1 MANENNL
8 PTPVTSEEKF
18 AAKAAGMSV
27 DVPTPVTNMEKYLN
41 AISGS
46 YGNSYTKAET
56 DTLLAGKADVVDGK
70 VPASQLP
77 SATEESA
84 GIMSAED
91 KLKLDGITTDTSVVI
106 IEDALNV
113 NSTNALENGV
123 IARKFVDVDANIA
136 ALRLLMNATLYGY
149 RINKND
155 SNPETRVEYLYDAV
169 GMTPALMNFTTGQFD
184 YGSWANAWFI
194 TENKPCAVNYNGTVD
209 YYLDPTDYTKKA
221 DGTASD
227 LFVLLTE
234 EPSDWETKYTEYFT
248 KDENDDFVFVTGESA
263 PAFAADTYYTNS
275 TYAGNFMAQMPTVW
289 FKRWEDADYEYV
301 AICNKKLNSD
311 FMAYAHDAGDGYIN
325 PYIYLP
331 MFKGVTVGG
340 KLRSI
345 VGAKVEGSTT
355 GSQEKSRAEANG
367 TGWQLWDWAKHELIS
382 DLLTLISRSTNSQ
395 GAFGQGDTNT
405 YVNNASQ
412 NYGKL
417 NTGQHKVDGVWK
429 LYENSQFYG
438 KSNSNQHVR
447 AFHIEDFWGNR
458 WDRCLGLNLV
468 NLEYKYKM
476 VRPYALDS
484 DSSYVSTG
492 LTAPQEG
499 WQKTQYSGEF
509 GILPKTV
516 GGSQTTYVCDYFW
529 SLSGTRLA
537 LFGGYCD
544 FGTRCGSRYLN
555 LYNAAS
561 FTSWSIGGSPCFNP
575 PHEGV

>member
-1 MANENNL
+1 MAVDNIARMMALDAAENGGGGGSHVQADWDQTDSTAPDFIKNK
-8 PTPVTSEEKF
+8 P
-18 AAKAAGMSV
+18 G
-27 DVPTPVTNMEKYLN
+27 N
-41 AISGS
+41 ATASSSG
-46 YGNSYTKAET
+46 
-56 DTLLAGKADVVDGK
+56 L
-70 VPASQLP
+70 
-77 SATEESA
+77 
-84 GIMSAED
+84 MSADD
-91 KLKLDGITTDTSVVI
+91 KLKLDGIQTDPSVVI
-106 IEDALNV
+106 IEGALNV
-113 NSTNALENGV
+113 NSENAVENGV

-136 ALRLLMNATLYGY
+136 ALRLLMNTKVYGY

-169 GMTPALMNFTTGQFD
+169 GMTPARMNYTTGIFD
-184 YGSWANAWFI
+184 YGSWADVWFVA
-194 TENKPCAVNYNGTVD
+194 ENKPCAVNYNGTVD

-234 EPSDWETKYTEYFT
+234 EPSDWATKYTGYFT
-248 KDENDDFVFVTGESA
+248 KDENDDYVFVTGDSA

-275 TYAGNFMAQMPTVW
+275 AYTGNFMAQMPTVW

-301 AICNKKLNSD
+301 AICNKQLNSD
-311 FMAYAHDAGDGYIN
+311 FKAYAHDAGDGYIN
-325 PYIYLP
+325 PYTYLP
-331 MFKGVTVGG
+331 MFKGITVGG

-345 VGAKVEGSTT
+345 VGAKVEGNTT

-367 TGWQLWDWAKHELIS
+367 AGWQLWDWAKHELIS

-405 YVNNASQ
+405 FVNDASQ

-429 LYENSQFYG
+429 LYGSSQFYG
-438 KSNSNQHVR
+438 KSDDKHHVR

-458 WDRCLGLNLV
+458 FDRCLGLNLV
-468 NLEYKYKM
+468 NMEYKYKM

-484 DSSYVSTG
+484 DSSYVSSG
-492 LTAPQEG
+492 LTVPASG
-499 WQKTQYSGEF
+499 WQKTQYAGEF
-509 GILPKTV
+509 GTLPKTV

-529 SLSGTRLA
+529 SSSGTRLA
-537 LFGGYCD
+537 LLGGNCD
-544 FGTRCGSRYLN
+544 AGPNCGSRSLYLTR
-555 LYNAAS
+555 A
-561 FTSWSIGGSPCFNP
+561 TSDANWHIGGSPCFNP